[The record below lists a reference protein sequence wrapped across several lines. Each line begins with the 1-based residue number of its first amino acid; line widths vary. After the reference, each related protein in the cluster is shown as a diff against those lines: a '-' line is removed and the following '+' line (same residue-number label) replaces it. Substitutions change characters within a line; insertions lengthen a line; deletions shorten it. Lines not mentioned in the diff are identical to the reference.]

1 MCNFRQFRPLF
12 DNLTANAV
20 LGRAIK
26 MEQQGLIVGL
36 AIIGYLLGAVPFGVV
51 ISKAMGLPDPR
62 TVGSKNL
69 GFTNVL
75 RVSGK
80 KAGIL
85 TLIGDMGKGWVM
97 GFAATQLLQDEWAVL
112 LVALAPFLGHLFSP
126 FLGFKGGK
134 GVATALG
141 SVLGVAPLIG
151 LLLLLTWIGAVALW
165 RYSSGGALTAFGLF
179 PVLAAVLR
187 PSAAFVSFAVVV
199 TGLIVVKHKGNI
211 ERLWNGTESRMGQRK
226 A

>member
-1 MCNFRQFRPLF
+1 MDLSG
-12 DNLTANAV
+12 LTAV
-20 LGRAIK
+20 LV
-26 MEQQGLIVGL
+26 LL
-36 AIIGYLLGAVPFGVV
+36 GYLLGGIPFGVV
-51 ISKAMGLPDPR
+51 VSRAMGLPDPR
-62 TVGSKNL
+62 TVGSKNV

-80 KAGIL
+80 TAGIL

-97 GFAATQLLQDEWAVL
+97 GYLATQIYQTEWAVL
-112 LVALAPFLGHLFSP
+112 LVAIAPFIGHLYSP
-126 FLGFKGGK
+126 FLRFAGGK

-151 LLLLLTWIGAVALW
+151 VVLLLAWIGAVVVW

-179 PVLAAVLR
+179 PVIAGLVR
-187 PSAAFVSFAVVV
+187 PTGAFLIFSFVIS
-199 TGLIVVKHKGNI
+199 GLIVVKHKGNI
-211 ERLWNGTESRMGQRK
+211 ERLWKGTESKIGQRRP

>member
-1 MCNFRQFRPLF
+1 MNNEMLW
-12 DNLTANAV
+12 V
-20 LGRAIK
+20 LMAI
-26 MEQQGLIVGL
+26 
-36 AIIGYLLGAVPFGVV
+36 AGYLLGAIPFGIVV
-51 ISKAMGLPDPR
+51 SKAMGLPDPR
-62 TVGSKNL
+62 TVGSKNV

-85 TLIGDMGKGWVM
+85 TLIGDMGKGWLM
-97 GFAATQLLQDEWAVL
+97 GFAATQMLQQEWMIL

-141 SVLGVAPLIG
+141 SVLGVDPAIG
-151 LLLLLTWIGAVALW
+151 FLLLLAWVGAVAMW

-179 PVLAAVLR
+179 PLIASLARPTVEFVLF
-187 PSAAFVSFAVVV
+187 SAIIS
-199 TGLIVVKHKGNI
+199 GLIVLKHKGNI
-211 ERLWNGTESRMGQRK
+211 ERLWNGTESKIGQK
-226 A
+226 KP

>member
-1 MCNFRQFRPLF
+1 MNSEL
-12 DNLTANAV
+12 LWV
-20 LGRAIK
+20 LMA
-26 MEQQGLIVGL
+26 M
-36 AIIGYLLGAVPFGVV
+36 AGYLFGAIPFGIVV
-51 ISKAMGLPDPR
+51 SKAMGLPDPR
-62 TVGSKNL
+62 TVGSKNV

-85 TLIGDMGKGWVM
+85 TLIGDMGKGWVI
-97 GFAATQLLQDEWAVL
+97 GFAATQVFQQEWMIL

-141 SVLGVAPLIG
+141 SVLGVEPAIG
-151 LLLLLTWIGAVALW
+151 LLLLLAWLGAVALW

-179 PVLAAVLR
+179 PLIASLAR
-187 PSAAFVSFAVVV
+187 PTVEFMLFSVIVS
-199 TGLIVVKHKGNI
+199 GLIVLKHKGNI
-211 ERLWNGTESRMGQRK
+211 ERLWSGTESRIGQK
-226 A
+226 KI